1 MDAAAILRRTR
12 TELGITQAE
21 LARLSGTSQATI
33 SAYETGAKEPSLGTF
48 ERLLAAMDARLVIE
62 PSGVRAGAT
71 PRRPSR
77 PQLMKAGMGLADVL
91 GLAEALPARRRTT
104 LRFPR
109 LAPHR
114 A

>member
-1 MDAAAILRRTR
+1 VTLRRTR
-12 TELGITQAE
+12 TELGITQAD
-21 LARLSGTSQATI
+21 LARLTGTSQATI

-62 PSGVRAGAT
+62 RGTST

-77 PQLMKAGMGLADVL
+77 AQLLRAGSALADVL
-91 GLAEALPARRRTT
+91 GLAEALPARRPTT

>member
-1 MDAAAILRRTR
+1 MDVAATLRRTR
-12 TELGITQAE
+12 TELGITQAD
-21 LARLSGTSQATI
+21 LARLTGTSQATI

-62 PSGVRAGAT
+62 PSGARGTST

-77 PQLMKAGMGLADVL
+77 AQLLRAGSALVDVL
-91 GLAEALPARRRTT
+91 GLAEALPARRPTT